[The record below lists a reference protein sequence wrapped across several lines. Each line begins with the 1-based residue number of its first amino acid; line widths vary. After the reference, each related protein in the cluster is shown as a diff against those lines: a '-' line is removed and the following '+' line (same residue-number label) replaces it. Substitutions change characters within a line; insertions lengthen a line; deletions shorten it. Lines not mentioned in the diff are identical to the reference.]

1 MDVSWNEISKEM
13 LFHYYCEKLMS
24 DQEIATLFGVTRSQV
39 SYKRR
44 YLKVFRKESAKA
56 NASVY
61 QDRIL
66 GCLRV
71 LGLSR
76 LMWDPERH
84 NELNRLL
91 HVPFQC
97 CKAHPEYRPIRI
109 SSFGNLLACSIELSY
124 PDSFDKM
131 QRLLS
136 MLVQEYLGHYG
147 YMLRGAVTIGRLY
160 HDERLICGPAFIKAQ
175 RLEKN
180 LARYPRIILKAQ
192 DLRLGLSAC
201 PAERR
206 AHMKQKF
213 ILDRDGFYYL
223 DGFYGSKRERENILL
238 KRAKENL
245 DKIPYESGREKEK
258 VDWLKQELE
267 RHNTEVSPGPFPSS
281 YALEEG

>member
-1 MDVSWNEISKEM
+1 MDVSWNEITKEM

-24 DQEIATLFGVTRSQV
+24 DQEIASLFGVTRSQV

-44 YLKVFRKESAKA
+44 YLKVFRKESTKA

-71 LGLSR
+71 LGLSQ

-136 MLVQEYLGHYG
+136 MLV
-147 YMLRGAVTIGRLY
+147 
-160 HDERLICGPAFIKAQ
+160 
-175 RLEKN
+175 
-180 LARYPRIILKAQ
+180 
-192 DLRLGLSAC
+192 
-201 PAERR
+201 
-206 AHMKQKF
+206 
-213 ILDRDGFYYL
+213 
-223 DGFYGSKRERENILL
+223 
-238 KRAKENL
+238 
-245 DKIPYESGREKEK
+245 
-258 VDWLKQELE
+258 
-267 RHNTEVSPGPFPSS
+267 
-281 YALEEG
+281 